1 MSDSSL
7 PNNRVPTTAVELG
20 ERLRQMY
27 RDSDKGEAVLMI
39 HLFGIMYADQI
50 NDPSIR
56 IPAVITASGIK
67 ESYAVEVNKGVK
79 LAKYVCLRTP
89 GII

>member
-1 MSDSSL
+1 L
-7 PNNRVPTTAVELG
+7 PNNRVPTTAMELG

-27 RDSDKGEAVLMI
+27 QDADKGEAVLMI

-56 IPAVITASGIK
+56 ISEVITASGIR
-67 ESYAVEVNKGVK
+67 ESYAVEINKGVN
-79 LAKYVCLRTP
+79 LARYVCLRTP